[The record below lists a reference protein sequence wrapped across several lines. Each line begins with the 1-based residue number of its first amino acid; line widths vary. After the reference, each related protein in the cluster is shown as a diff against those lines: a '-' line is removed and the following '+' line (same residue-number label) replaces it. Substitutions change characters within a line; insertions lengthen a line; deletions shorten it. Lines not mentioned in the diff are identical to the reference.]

1 MKMTN
6 QLLTVVLQLSDNS
19 PGSIGERERVNPAG
33 VNEAGGKIRH
43 TKTNHKKAMK
53 KLSSI
58 CKAMTLALL
67 LPVSAAN
74 AGGLECA
81 IQTALE
87 GPRGA
92 KVQLFNHSFEV
103 QPPEVVS
110 KQKRQYALAGK
121 LIHHNAGL
129 NEAIAY
135 RVIKENGAI
144 KEISLQV
151 GFEDVNYFSRLF
163 RRKTHSSPRT
173 YRARSHRR
181 FRDRLATNE

>member
-1 MKMTN
+1 
-6 QLLTVVLQLSDNS
+6 
-19 PGSIGERERVNPAG
+19 
-33 VNEAGGKIRH
+33 
-43 TKTNHKKAMK
+43 MK

-81 IQTALE
+81 IQIALE

-144 KEISLQV
+144 KEISLQID
-151 GFEDVNYFSRLF
+151 GGKWQSI
-163 RRKTHSSPRT
+163 SSPRLNALEDT
-173 YRARSHRR
+173 LKGGRRPEERQREVERALEKAVDKTWLRAAEFLIAHVAVRHC
-181 FRDRLATNE
+181 